1 MITTVRRAPARRA
14 ASVRVM
20 STPWEGSRC
29 GPRPAAVI
37 YLPDRG
43 HDHAGR
49 ESMSPFRPGH
59 EYRRGSSIRASMAR
73 SGSLR
78 TTGLGRVPSSGG
90 LRPVIPRSHAI
101 AAASSLECASPSSSK
116 DNHPDARSRQTLHP
130 DVFLGDCA
138 VAPFC
143 DGHHPAAAFELSDHA
158 RPLSGSEFDR
168 VELIWM
174 GVPPVA
180 STNARMASMCSWIP
194 WVWACPWTSTRTS
207 PVW

>member
-1 MITTVRRAPARRA
+1 
-14 ASVRVM
+14 
-20 STPWEGSRC
+20 
-29 GPRPAAVI
+29 
-37 YLPDRG
+37 
-43 HDHAGR
+43 
-49 ESMSPFRPGH
+49 
-59 EYRRGSSIRASMAR
+59 MAR

-138 VAPFC
+138 VAPFR

-168 VELIWM
+168 VGRDLDGCATGGLDERPHGIDVLLESM
-174 GVPPVA
+174 GLGLPVDIYKNVVGMVVGEHAMPVGAVPSTKSSSSMPFRLRVTSSSAITVA
-180 STNARMASMCSWIP
+180 SFLTAA
-194 WVWACPWTSTRTS
+194 AT
-207 PVW
+207 